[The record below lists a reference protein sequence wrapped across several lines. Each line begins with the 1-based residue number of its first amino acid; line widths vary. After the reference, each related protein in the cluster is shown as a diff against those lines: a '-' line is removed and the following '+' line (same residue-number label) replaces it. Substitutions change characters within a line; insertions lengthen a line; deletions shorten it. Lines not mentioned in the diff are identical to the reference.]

1 MNEEVAAEAEVVKD
15 DEIVAEEV
23 IEVEAGKADAEPDE
37 TKETEDGEAKAAE
50 KDKEKEVDPK
60 PSESSPEKKKDGA
73 QKRIDEITRQK
84 YDYQRESEYWK
95 QIAQTNQVAP
105 DPVESGKTLAD
116 FEYDEGK
123 YTEYLKTTAAAE
135 ANATVDQRIHQE
147 NQARSKADFNIKEA
161 EFAKD
166 IDDYHIVTRQNLRA
180 FTENMFEAVQ
190 SADDGPAV
198 LYYLGKNPEVAERLA
213 NLPPLSMAREIGKI
227 EANKL
232 AKEKPPSVTKAPKPA
247 PKLAAVDSKVTL
259 SIDDAN
265 LTDAQFRKLRE
276 KQIANR

>member
-1 MNEEVAAEAEVVKD
+1 MNEEVEVEEVEK

-23 IEVEAGKADAEPDE
+23 IEVEAGKADAKPDE
-37 TKETEDGEAKAAE
+37 TEETEDGEAKAE
-50 KDKEKEVDPK
+50 EKEKEDKEEPK
-60 PSESSPEKKKDGA
+60 PSEPSTEKKKDGT

-84 YDYQRESEYWK
+84 YDHQREAEYWK

-105 DPVESGKTLAD
+105 EPVEAGKTLAD

-135 ANATVDQRIHQE
+135 ANATADQRIRQE
-147 NQARSKADFNIKEA
+147 NQARSKADFNIKED
-161 EFAKD
+161 EFSKD

-259 SIDDAN
+259 SIDDPN
-265 LTDAQFRKLRE
+265 LTDAQFRKMRE